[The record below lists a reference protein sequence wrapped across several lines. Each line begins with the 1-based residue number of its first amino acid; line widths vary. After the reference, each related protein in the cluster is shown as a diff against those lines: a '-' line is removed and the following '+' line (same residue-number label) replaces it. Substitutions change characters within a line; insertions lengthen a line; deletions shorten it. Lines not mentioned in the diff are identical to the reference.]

1 MNFTVQ
7 PEPAFSNGRA
17 TGPVLVNQD
26 ERQWIAL
33 LRQELDEY
41 YEMIKIFHTSE
52 PDQVLLQVSGISAR
66 LTEMRAIL
74 MRSGGQRANKFRT
87 SEVDPLLDQLKLQ
100 AQLHS
105 RLIAVRDLDFRLSG
119 GQT

>member
-1 MNFTVQ
+1 MRFTVQ
-7 PEPAFSNGRA
+7 PEAAFSNGRA
-17 TGPVLVNQD
+17 NGPVLVRD
-26 ERQWIAL
+26 DDRQWVL
-33 LRQELDEY
+33 VLRQELDEY
-41 YEMIKIFHTSE
+41 YEMIKLFHASE

-74 MRSGGQRANKFRT
+74 MRNGGQRANKFRT